1 MAERLF
7 LTLAVLMALLGLTF
21 YFSGPVVEV
30 EQRGRQAV
38 VTELD

>member
-21 YFSGPVVEV
+21 YFDVPVEEV
-30 EQRGRQAV
+30 EQWERQ
-38 VTELD
+38 TSISRL

>member
-21 YFSGPVVEV
+21 YFSEPVIEV
-30 EQRGRQAV
+30 EQRSRQV
-38 VTELD
+38 SLVELD